1 MNENIKKV
9 LFGNQKQ
16 SLKQNEAIVNF
27 VEEFLDGSDF
37 STLESTR
44 ESILSGL
51 EHLATVA
58 AEGTKLRRL
67 EDKLFV
73 EYILGVDG
81 RAAMEGKDPCK
92 LMWKPVGEN
101 GKIVF
106 YVEPTGSE
114 NLSDYSVRLS
124 EEAKQ
129 LTSEQGEK
137 AANKEDLAWELIQKI
152 LSVTPQA
159 KRAEL
164 PKEDALAAILVSK
177 EYWAVNN

>member
-27 VEEFLDGSDF
+27 VEEFLLGSDF

-44 ESILSGL
+44 ESIMSGL
-51 EHLATVA
+51 EQLANRA
-58 AEGTKLRRL
+58 AKEGKLSRL

-92 LMWKPVGEN
+92 LMWKSVGDN
-101 GKIVF
+101 GKIAF

-114 NLSDYSVRLS
+114 NLSDYSVRLAG
-124 EEAKQ
+124 EAKSI
-129 LTSEQGEK
+129 TSEQGVK
-137 AANKEDLAWELIQKI
+137 AANKEDLAWELIKKI
-152 LSVTPQA
+152 MDMTPPA

-164 PKEDALAAILVSK
+164 PKDDALAAILVSK